1 MRLVVDRR
9 TPDRGSILPASP
21 PPRAS
26 RGRNVARGPW
36 PVAQARTIV
45 LWALTAAVVVL
56 AATGVALYFAYRP
69 DSAASWPDVSGP
81 LWNDIT
87 FGSVVRD
94 VHGWAAWLA
103 LPTAVVAGVPLAR
116 RARPTERVAPGLAT
130 GVGLV
135 LVVVAASVTGYL
147 LPWDQLA
154 LFAVTVGTNISGYT
168 WLRDGSVRFVLI
180 GRHRDRPGDAVQVA
194 AAARRGPRWR
204 PRRLSGGGA
213 AAGAGRRR
221 RCAARARRDDQRRG
235 ARRGL
240 SPRRRARGAG
250 GTRDEGISEWEA
262 SSRPQRRPQRHSLP
276 RTRNRRP

>member
-1 MRLVVDRR
+1 M
-9 TPDRGSILPASP
+9 
-21 PPRAS
+21 
-26 RGRNVARGPW
+26 
-36 PVAQARTIV
+36 AQARTIV

-81 LWNDIT
+81 LSNDIT

-154 LFAVTVGTNISGYT
+154 LFAVAVGTNISGYL
-168 WLRDGSVRFVLI
+168 WLRDGSVRFALMDGTEIAPATLFKWLLLHAVVL
-180 GRHRDRPGDAVQVA
+180 
-194 AAARRGPRWR
+194 
-204 PRRLSGGGA
+204 GGA
-213 AAGAGRRR
+213 LAAFLVMAWRRARAGAGD
-221 RCAARARRDDQRRG
+221 A
-235 ARRGL
+235 
-240 SPRRRARGAG
+240 PPE
-250 GTRDEGISEWEA
+250 RDETTSVEVPAGV
-262 SSRPQRRPQRHSLP
+262 
-276 RTRNRRP
+276 